1 MEKSGAGAPEIH
13 QSHDFPDVVDSAAP
27 RKRSRVPLPGVRAR
41 TSRMESILPDL
52 PPLPRRRITLPLSTL
67 AEVARDVCDGYDPPA
82 RGCAYAKAHPLW
94 RELPSHLHALMNAL
108 TSVCRGQVSR
118 LTLTSSASLGGMI
131 GRSARPGRRPL
142 AQIAEHGLIVT
153 GQTRGGVRWVALTR
167 AAVLPSK
174 GRPPEPLRLH
184 LAARACRSPAAA
196 VKLARAEAYLR
207 DALLAEATMTGREP
221 LPKVAD
227 TRVR

>member
-1 MEKSGAGAPEIH
+1 
-13 QSHDFPDVVDSAAP
+13 
-27 RKRSRVPLPGVRAR
+27 
-41 TSRMESILPDL
+41 MESILPDL

-67 AEVARDVCDGYDPPA
+67 AEVARDVCDGYDPPG

-118 LTLTSSASLGGMI
+118 LTLTNSTSLGRLV
-131 GRSARPGRRPL
+131 GRSARTVRRQL

-174 GRPPEPLRLH
+174 WRPPEPLRLH

-196 VKLARAEAYLR
+196 VKLARAEACLR
-207 DALLAEATMTGREP
+207 DALLAEATMAGRAP
-221 LPKVAD
+221 PPAVAD
-227 TRVR
+227 TAGRLLA